1 MSVVDYNKQRKE
13 PKYELLY
20 LGATFGDSAS
30 RVTAQRVFFR
40 TTRVAPELRAT
51 IWDVASFTSI
61 LAFRNITTP
70 RKPKLKVRFRYVS
83 GLQFAE
89 ATLLPFRQF

>member
-1 MSVVDYNKQRKE
+1 M
-13 PKYELLY
+13 LY

-30 RVTAQRVFFR
+30 RVTAQRVFLEPL
-40 TTRVAPELRAT
+40 APELRAT

-89 ATLLPFRQF
+89 AALLPFRQL